1 MISLERTQ
9 HHVPGTNWSP
19 VKHTATERRSI
30 EVARSTT
37 SDTGESQKT
46 DTRVRD
52 TEFDALDMLLLG
64 SQGAHLE
71 AQIESPFKK
80 GKFIKGFIY
89 VRALAAFVHEDE
101 VDRFENMT
109 AQIGPGSIIGKAV
122 RIEDDASIGA
132 FTEIEKGVRIKSKA
146 AIGDNTVVRKGSVVQ
161 RGGAVKANSYVGQF
175 SVIGPDA
182 EVGPH
187 AVLGRSVTMQ
197 RETLAGMQSRVGV
210 GTHLAP
216 GATLMD
222 SVSVGRQSFVGEDT
236 MVGEMT
242 DIGNYCHFGGGSVI
256 GDQSHFGDFVRV
268 ARNVW
273 LVSPTH
279 AETGAIITES
289 NLTRFGQQ

>member
-19 VKHTATERRSI
+19 VKHTAIERRSI
-30 EVARSTT
+30 EVARSAT
-37 SDTGESQKT
+37 SDTGEPQKT
-46 DTRVRD
+46 DKRVRD
-52 TEFDALDMLLLG
+52 TKFDALDMLLLG
-64 SQGAHLE
+64 TQGTHLE

-101 VDRFENMT
+101 VDRFENM
-109 AQIGPGSIIGKAV
+109 ASQIGPGSIIGKAV
-122 RIEDDASIGA
+122 RVEDDASIGA
-132 FTEIEKGVRIKSKA
+132 FAELEKGVRIRSEA
-146 AIGDNTVVRKGSVVQ
+146 TVGDNTVVRKGSVVQ
-161 RGGAVKANSYVGQF
+161 RGGVVKANSYVGQF
-175 SVIGPDA
+175 SVIGSNA
-182 EVGPH
+182 EAGPH
-187 AVLGRSVTMQ
+187 AVLDRRVTIQ
-197 RETLAGMQSRVGV
+197 REALSGMQSRVGV

-222 SVSVGRQSFVGEDT
+222 SVSVGRQGYVGEGT
-236 MVGEMT
+236 MIGEMT
-242 DIGNYCHFGGGSVI
+242 AIGNYCHFGEGSVI
-256 GDQSHFGDFVRV
+256 GDESHFGDFVRV

-273 LVSPTH
+273 LASPTH